1 MKVLVTGATG
11 FTGEWVTKEL
21 DISEHAAVAF
31 SGDVRDKST
40 FPKEPFGVIIH
51 LAALVTHRQHQ
62 TAGDFYEVNVQGTKN
77 LCEAYPS
84 AKMIYISTTDV
95 TREQLSEYAK
105 SKLEAEKVVEKQEDY
120 VIIRLP
126 SVFGPKQR
134 QIKLI
139 PLLFRKY
146 CQNGECAISNNDL
159 REYIYVGDV
168 AKHIVDSMNKR
179 GVITI
184 KGFKISNLDLDTMI
198 RAICQREVIPD
209 LTPEEQK
216 FFFNLEHCLPTFAQN
231 EVIHMKLFFDLDG
244 TLIDISERYYR
255 VYSDI
260 LTEAGFS
267 TIGKEEYWDAK
278 RHKVPE
284 DQILAMTDAKEFY
297 EQYTKKRVALIES
310 DYYLS
315 NDRLQEGVIEV
326 LKNFSMKYQL
336 ILVTLRRSASQ
347 LYRQLVDL
355 ELIDYFTDV
364 LSSGEDLEPRWMI
377 KYNLIKEYLGCGYDS
392 SHILVGDTETD
403 IKAGNEI
410 GFKTIA
416 VSNGIRIKELL
427 ILSNPTFICE
437 SVGDILNL
445 ESIYVKGVLD

>member
-77 LCEAYPS
+77 LCEAYPL

-168 AKHIVDSMNKR
+168 AKHIVDSMDQK
-179 GVITI
+179 GIITLR
-184 KGFKISNLDLDTMI
+184 GFKIRNFDLSTMI
-198 RAICQREVIPD
+198 RAVCEGKKLPN
-209 LTPEEQK
+209 LMPEERHH
-216 FFFNLEHCLPTFAQN
+216 FVCLEQCLPN
-231 EVIHMKLFFDLDG
+231 YHEKKDNRSL
-244 TLIDISERYYR
+244 
-255 VYSDI
+255 
-260 LTEAGFS
+260 
-267 TIGKEEYWDAK
+267 
-278 RHKVPE
+278 
-284 DQILAMTDAKEFY
+284 EFGY
-297 EQYTKKRVALIES
+297 
-310 DYYLS
+310 
-315 NDRLQEGVIEV
+315 
-326 LKNFSMKYQL
+326 
-336 ILVTLRRSASQ
+336 
-347 LYRQLVDL
+347 
-355 ELIDYFTDV
+355 
-364 LSSGEDLEPRWMI
+364 P
-377 KYNLIKEYLGCGYDS
+377 IKEKY
-392 SHILVGDTETD
+392 I
-403 IKAGNEI
+403 
-410 GFKTIA
+410 
-416 VSNGIRIKELL
+416 
-427 ILSNPTFICE
+427 
-437 SVGDILNL
+437 
-445 ESIYVKGVLD
+445 